1 MSSHAQAAKLYSMV
15 SSRTMPKAAIAS
27 VTLARFDRLR
37 EPGPAPNGQASG
49 TVFCNVAADTRAAGA
64 EPASQQAFTFLILG
78 LHEDAASA
86 QRFLAERAA
95 WLDEAQ
101 EVWSAILEPFR
112 HHGAANYLDRAHPGL
127 LFESMMPADLA
138 DGPVVALTTSGWNVA
153 EGLDMNRVREFA
165 AGVLAVRASMTGV
178 PGLRSQQSFFFPGVL
193 ECDPITVTF
202 WRDEASIRAFA
213 YGQGSHRRQLDRHRA
228 EGLADRTSF
237 TRFHV
242 LSSAGTWYG
251 VDPAARTADTQD

>member
-1 MSSHAQAAKLYSMV
+1 MA
-15 SSRTMPKAAIAS
+15 KAAIAS
-27 VTLARFDRLR
+27 VQLARFDRLR
-37 EPGPAPNGQASG
+37 EPGSVPEGQAPG
-49 TVFCNVAADTRAAGA
+49 TVFCNVAADTRAAGT

-78 LHEDAASA
+78 LHEDPASA
-86 QRFLAERAA
+86 QRFLANRVA

-101 EVWSAILEPFR
+101 EVWIALLEPFR
-112 HHGAANYLDRAHPGL
+112 HHGTANYLDRAHPGL

-138 DGPVVALTTSGWNVA
+138 DGPVVALTTSGWHVG
-153 EGLDMNRVREFA
+153 EGLDMNRVREFG

-178 PGLRSQQSFFFPGVL
+178 PGLRSQQSFFFPGAL
-193 ECDPITVTF
+193 ECDPLTLTF

-237 TRFHV
+237 TRFRV

-251 VDPAARTADTQD
+251 EDPAAGIGADATREGAGDR

>member
-1 MSSHAQAAKLYSMV
+1 
-15 SSRTMPKAAIAS
+15 MPKAAIAS
-27 VTLARFDRLR
+27 LQLARFDRLR
-37 EPGPAPNGQASG
+37 EPGGVADGRAPG
-49 TVFCNVAADTRAAGA
+49 TVFSNVSADTRAAGT

-78 LHEDAASA
+78 LHEDPASA
-86 QRFLAERAA
+86 QHFLADRAA

-101 EVWSAILEPFR
+101 EVWSGILEPFR

-127 LFESMMPADLA
+127 LFESMMPADLS
-138 DGPVVALTTSGWNVA
+138 DCPVVALTTSGRNVG
-153 EGLDMNRVREFA
+153 EGLDLNRVREFG

>member
-1 MSSHAQAAKLYSMV
+1 MS
-15 SSRTMPKAAIAS
+15 KAAIAS
-27 VTLARFDRLR
+27 VQLARFDRLR
-37 EPGPAPNGQASG
+37 EPGPVPEVPASG
-49 TVFCNVAADTRAAGA
+49 TVFCNVAADTRAAGT
-64 EPASQQAFTFLILG
+64 EPAAQQAFTFLVLG

-86 QRFLAERAA
+86 QRFLGDRVA

-101 EVWSAILEPFR
+101 ELWSGILEPFR
-112 HHGAANYLDRAHPGL
+112 HHGAANYLNRTDPGL
-127 LFESMMPADLA
+127 LFESMIPADLA
-138 DGPVVALTTSGWNVA
+138 DGPVVAVTTSGWNVS
-153 EGLDMNRVREFA
+153 EGLDMNRVREFG

-202 WRDEASIRAFA
+202 WRDEGSIRAFA

-237 TRFHV
+237 TRFRV
-242 LSSAGTWYG
+242 LCSEGTWYG
-251 VDPAARTADTQD
+251 VDPAARNEDRQD

>member
-1 MSSHAQAAKLYSMV
+1 MV
-15 SSRTMPKAAIAS
+15 KAAIAS
-27 VTLARFDRLR
+27 VQLARFDRLR
-37 EPGPAPNGQASG
+37 EAGPLPEGRAPG
-49 TVFCNVAADTRAAGA
+49 TVFSNVAADSRAAA
-64 EPASQQAFTFLILG
+64 TEPGSQQAFTFLILG
-78 LHEDAASA
+78 LHEDVASA
-86 QRFLAERAA
+86 QRFLADRAA
-95 WLDEAQ
+95 WLDDAQ
-101 EVWSAILEPFR
+101 ERWSGILEPFR
-112 HHGAANYLDRAHPGL
+112 HHGAANYLDRANPGL

-138 DGPVVALTTSGWNVA
+138 DGAVVALTTVGWNVG
-153 EGLDMNRVREFA
+153 EGLDMNRVREFG

-193 ECDPITVTF
+193 ECDPITLTF

-237 TRFHV
+237 TRFRV

-251 VDPAARTADTQD
+251 VDPAARTTDTQN